1 MPSRALAVIRLLR
14 RSPWNVL
21 AKRWASSRMRWSM
34 NSASLP
40 RGISTGSDRP
50 GT

>member
-1 MPSRALAVIRLLR
+1 MPSRALVVIRFDR

-21 AKRWASSRMRWSM
+21 AKRWASSRIRCSM
-34 NSASLP
+34 NRASLP
-40 RGISTGSDRP
+40 RGISTGSERP